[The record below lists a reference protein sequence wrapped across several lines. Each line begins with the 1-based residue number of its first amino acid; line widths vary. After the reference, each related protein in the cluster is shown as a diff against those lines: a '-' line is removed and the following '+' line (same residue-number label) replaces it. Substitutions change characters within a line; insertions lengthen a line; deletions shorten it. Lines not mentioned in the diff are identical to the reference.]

1 MAHRPTRL
9 AVANVDKL
17 LAEIDR
23 LLEAISAG
31 ASARRAT
38 WPQVGEEFE
47 PSASNLAAYL
57 ALRQQDLRPL
67 QGMLMVLGLS
77 SLGRIEGRVYPALHA
92 VRASLAAIAGEK
104 PRERPDA
111 HAFYEGRDRLAS
123 RTEALLGPR
132 RPGRPVGLLVT
143 CPTEASEDP
152 RFMVELAH
160 HKVEAIRINC
170 AHDDAPAWQRMIENA
185 KSAEA
190 RTGHRLRVL
199 MDLAGPKIR
208 TGKVAHA
215 KGARHVVR
223 GDLIAVVL
231 PGKLKMARH
240 AVDGAAVAAECT
252 LPEAVQAL
260 KAGEHVLY
268 DDGKI
273 DAVVER
279 TASWGAVAR
288 VERCPAKGV
297 KLKSEKGLN
306 FPDTDFAV
314 DALTDK
320 DLKDLDFVAEHA
332 DGIEYSF
339 VQSPQDVIRLQAALA
354 ARRDDWQKLWLILK
368 IEKAAAVERLPEIL
382 VQAASRQPTAIMI
395 ARGDLAVEIGFGRTA
410 EMQEE
415 ILWLAE
421 AAHTPAIWATQV
433 LEQLV
438 SEGMPARG
446 EMTDAAMAARAECVM
461 LNKGPFLLEA
471 IETLDVILERM
482 SANQDK
488 KTPKLRPLKSWAR

>member
-1 MAHRPTRL
+1 MTPPRSNP
-9 AVANVDKL
+9 AVANAGTL
-17 LAEIDR
+17 LAQIDR
-23 LLEAISAG
+23 LIETINLG
-31 ASARRAT
+31 ASARRAA
-38 WPQVGEEFE
+38 WPAVGLEFE
-47 PSASNLAAYL
+47 HSASNLAAYL
-57 ALRQQDLRPL
+57 TLRQQDLRPL
-67 QGMLMVLGLS
+67 QDMLMMLGLS
-77 SLGRIEGRVYPALHA
+77 SLGRVEGRVLPALHA
-92 VRASLAAIAGEK
+92 VRASLLAIAGK
-104 PRERPDA
+104 SPSARPDA
-111 HAFYEGRDRLAS
+111 QAFYEGRDCLAS

-143 CPTEASEDP
+143 CPSEAATDT

-160 HKVEAIRINC
+160 HGVEAIRINC
-170 AHDDAPAWQRMIENA
+170 AHDDATTWQRMIDNA
-185 KSAEA
+185 RSAEA
-190 RTGHRLRVL
+190 TTGHRLRVL

-208 TGKVAHA
+208 TGRVAHA
-215 KGARHVVR
+215 KGTRRVVH
-223 GDLIAVVL
+223 GDLVAVVM

-240 AVDGAAVAAECT
+240 AVEGVAVAECT
-252 LPEAVQAL
+252 LAQAVQAL
-260 KAGEHVLY
+260 KTGQHVLY

-273 DAVVER
+273 DAIVER
-279 TASWGAVAR
+279 TMAWGAVAR
-288 VERCPAKGV
+288 VERCPAKGI

-314 DALTDK
+314 DALTEK
-320 DLKDLDFVAEHA
+320 DLKDLDFVVKHA

-339 VQSPQDVIRLQAALA
+339 VQSPNDVIRLQDALA
-354 ARRDDWQKLWLILK
+354 ARRGDWQKLWLILK
-368 IEKAAAVERLPEIL
+368 IETAAAVARLPEIL
-382 VQAASRQPTAIMI
+382 VQAASRQPCAIMI

-438 SEGMPARG
+438 SEGVPARG

-488 KTPKLRPLKSWAR
+488 KTPRLRALKSWPS